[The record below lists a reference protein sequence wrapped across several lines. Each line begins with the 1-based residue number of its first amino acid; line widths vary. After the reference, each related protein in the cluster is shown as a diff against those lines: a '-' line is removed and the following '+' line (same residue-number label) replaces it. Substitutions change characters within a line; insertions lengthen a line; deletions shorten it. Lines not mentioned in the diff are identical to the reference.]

1 MPARK
6 ALARESGRLR
16 QTLPT
21 EDQIARVLH
30 SLGRLYQELGKHA
43 EAEAHL
49 KRAIGLHEHLD
60 YAEQISIQF
69 SLARLHTD
77 QQHHGDAEGAY
88 KQVLSLYAK
97 RDRHERGKLPT
108 ASTASVLKSLAA
120 LALKQ
125 GHPDRAEEL
134 HKRALKVLEDLGPD
148 RFDVARMLNDF
159 AEFYR
164 GQKRF
169 AEAEPLYR
177 RTLAICVKG
186 DMSPNHELVRT
197 VLANLAALYGDQ
209 GRSDDAERL
218 KRGAL
223 NPELWS
229 R

>member
-1 MPARK
+1 MH
-6 ALARESGRLR
+6 
-16 QTLPT
+16 
-21 EDQIARVLH
+21 I
-30 SLGRLYQELGKHA
+30 
-43 EAEAHL
+43 
-49 KRAIGLHEHLD
+49 
-60 YAEQISIQF
+60 
-69 SLARLHTD
+69 D
-77 QQHHGDAEGAY
+77 QQHYGDAESAY

-108 ASTASVLKSLAA
+108 ASTASVLKSIAA
-120 LALKQ
+120 LALNQ
-125 GHPDRAEEL
+125 GQPDRAEEL

-223 NPELWS
+223 NPDLWS